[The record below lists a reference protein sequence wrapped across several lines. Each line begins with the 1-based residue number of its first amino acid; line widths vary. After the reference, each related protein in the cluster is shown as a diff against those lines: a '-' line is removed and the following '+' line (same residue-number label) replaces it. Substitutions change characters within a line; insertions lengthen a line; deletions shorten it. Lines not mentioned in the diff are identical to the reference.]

1 MPRSQSYLF
10 RRYLWLYSVIAPGP
24 ISFADIRERW
34 QNASL
39 NDDCSDL
46 AHKTFENHRR
56 AVEEIMGVN
65 IMCDRRT
72 NLYYIDPDSEGA
84 VSPVAKR
91 LAESLTLNRILAD
104 EPELRRAVE
113 MESVPAGTHLLGPIL
128 ECLRDSRK
136 ARIAYNHGYHT
147 ERHADY
153 TVIPAGLKLFRRRW
167 YLIALASEGLTP
179 YSYSLD
185 RIDSFEAAER
195 HDVPRPKLRELY
207 RDYYGIIRDP
217 ERTMQHIVV
226 KVSREQALYIESLPL
241 HHTQREVRRDASHVW
256 FAMDLVPAYDF
267 IMELL
272 ANGRDLEVV
281 EPQSLR
287 EEVAREIE
295 TMKRLYDR

>member
-39 NDDCSDL
+39 NDERLDL

-72 NLYYIDPDSEGA
+72 NLYYIDPDSEDA
-84 VSPVAKR
+84 VCPVAKR
-91 LAESLTLNRILAD
+91 LAENLTLNRILAD
-104 EPELRRAVE
+104 DPELRSAIE
-113 MESVPAGTHLLGPIL
+113 LEEVPAGAHLLGPIL

-147 ERHADY
+147 ERHAVY
-153 TVIPAGLKLFRRRW
+153 TVIPVGLKLFRRRW
-167 YLIALASEGLTP
+167 YLIALNPEGLTP

-195 HDVPRPKLRELY
+195 HDVPRPKLREFY
-207 RDYYGIIRDP
+207 RDCYGIIRDP
-217 ERTMQHIVV
+217 ERTKQRIVV
-226 KVSREQALYIESLPL
+226 KVSREQALYLETLPL
-241 HHTQREVRRDASHVW
+241 HRSQREIRRDDAHVW
-256 FAMDLVPAYDF
+256 FEMELVPAYDF